1 MAVRRA
7 TGKRAIFAFTS
18 GALMTIGGWSS
29 TARAATPGD
38 DLPDWHLPDTPITL
52 AQFVNP
58 ADAQRDAGREAAEA
72 KPREITEPAPT
83 PREQELEHRVA
94 ELEKALGIQ
103 PQTRASVAPTDAS
116 AKPQAAE
123 GFSTGSQPRL
133 RSWEL
138 PPVQVVG
145 EGSGSG
151 LREEDRVGSYE
162 QPRWTA
168 TRRFPGTRIYVIP
181 EGKVEVE
188 YGLRPTFDEGGDT
201 EIRSLYEI
209 EFGLPHRFQLDLYL
223 RTDQDGDDSEQLLGS
238 QVELRY
244 ALADWGKIWGN
255 PTLYVEWASL
265 EQRPDNVEFKLL
277 LGDELAP
284 RWHWGIN
291 VAAELQTSG
300 EREYEYQFTGG
311 LSYTVIDQVF
321 SVGVELESFFADVK
335 ADRGDFSQVYYMG
348 PSFQFRPM
356 PAFTINFAPLAGF
369 GPDAGD
375 ARIYLNLGY
384 EF

>member
-1 MAVRRA
+1 MAFRGAAGR
-7 TGKRAIFAFTS
+7 RAIFAFTS
-18 GALMTIGGWSS
+18 WALITIGSWGS
-29 TARAATPGD
+29 TARAAAD
-38 DLPDWHLPDTPITL
+38 DPDWRLPDAPIVL

-58 ADAQRDAGREAAEA
+58 ADAQRDAGREAAKSGQQPA
-72 KPREITEPAPT
+72 TEPAPT
-83 PREQELEHRVA
+83 AREQELERRVA
-94 ELEKALGIQ
+94 ELERALGIH
-103 PQTRASVAPTDAS
+103 PQTRTSVGAPTVG
-116 AKPQAAE
+116 AKPQAAD
-123 GFSTGSQPRL
+123 GYSADGQPRL

-145 EGSGSG
+145 EGSG

-168 TRRFPGTRIYVIP
+168 TRRFPGTRVYVIP

-188 YGLRPTFDEGGDT
+188 YWLRPTFDESGDT

-209 EFGLPHRFQLDLYL
+209 EFGLPHRFQLDIYL
-223 RTDQDGDDSEQLLGS
+223 RTDQEGDDSEMLLGQ

-255 PTLYVEWASL
+255 PTLYAEWVGL
-265 EQRPDNVEFKLL
+265 EQRPDKVELKLL

-291 VAAELQTSG
+291 VAAELETSG
-300 EREYEYQFTGG
+300 QREYEYQFTGG
-311 LSYTVIDQVF
+311 LSYTVIDEVF

-335 ADRGDFSQVYYMG
+335 GDRGDFSQVYYLG
-348 PSFQFRPM
+348 PSFQYRPM

-375 ARIYLNLGY
+375 ARIYLNLAY

>member
-1 MAVRRA
+1 V
-7 TGKRAIFAFTS
+7 
-18 GALMTIGGWSS
+18 L
-29 TARAATPGD
+29 
-38 DLPDWHLPDTPITL
+38 L

-58 ADAQRDAGREAAEA
+58 ADERRGAQHEDAEA
-72 KPREITEPAPT
+72 RERAATPAADPLAPQPEAPLRPPAANAAALQANDARAATPTE
-83 PREQELEHRVA
+83 
-94 ELEKALGIQ
+94 
-103 PQTRASVAPTDAS
+103 
-116 AKPQAAE
+116 
-123 GFSTGSQPRL
+123 PRL

-138 PPVQVVG
+138 PPVTIVG

-151 LREEDRVGSYE
+151 LREEDRVGSYG

-168 TRRFPGTRIYVIP
+168 TRRFPGTRVYVIP
-181 EGKVEVE
+181 EGKVEIE
-188 YGLRPTFDEGGDT
+188 YWLRPTFQEEGDA

-223 RTDQDGDDSEQLLGS
+223 RTDQEGDDSEILLGS
-238 QVELRY
+238 QVEIRY

-255 PTLYVEWASL
+255 PTLYAEWVGL
-265 EQRPDNVEFKLL
+265 EERPDKMEFKLL

-291 VAAELQTSG
+291 FAAELETGG

-311 LSYTVIDQVF
+311 LSYTVIDEKF

-335 ADRGDFSQVYYMG
+335 DDRGDFSQVYYAG

-375 ARIYLNLGY
+375 ARIYLNIGY